1 MRHSLKCQDKIDTAF
16 SVKSMQRVEDIQDNR
31 EANALEQMK
40 TPTVALKTGVVFIIK
55 TQGKP
60 A

>member
-1 MRHSLKCQDKIDTAF
+1 MRHSLKCQNKIDKAF
-16 SVKSMQRVEDIQDNR
+16 SGKSMQRVEDRQR
-31 EANALEQMK
+31 GKCFSLEQMK

>member
-1 MRHSLKCQDKIDTAF
+1 MLSLE
-16 SVKSMQRVEDIQDNR
+16 R
-31 EANALEQMK
+31 MK